1 MVVRNMGEIWDVC
14 AKIPIH
20 LFLSLDM
27 GDTALLPRLPT
38 ELISKAHNQRALTF
52 LNLSSLTFGSIHC
65 KDIKFS
71 ETVPWNVAAT
81 QQKPARSAIQENAS
95 E

>member
-1 MVVRNMGEIWDVC
+1 MVVRNMGEIWDVY

-38 ELISKAHNQRALTF
+38 ELSSKAHNQRVLTF
-52 LNLSSLTFGSIHC
+52 LNLSS
-65 KDIKFS
+65 
-71 ETVPWNVAAT
+71 
-81 QQKPARSAIQENAS
+81 
-95 E
+95 